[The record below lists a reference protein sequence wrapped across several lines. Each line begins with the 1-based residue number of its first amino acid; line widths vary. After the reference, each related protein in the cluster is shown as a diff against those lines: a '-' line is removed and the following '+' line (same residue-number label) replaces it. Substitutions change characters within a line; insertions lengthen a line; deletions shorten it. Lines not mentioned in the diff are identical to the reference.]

1 MVTITL
7 HCPRYQSEA
16 LVRNGHAPNGK
27 QLYRCRECGR
37 QAARTQLP
45 TPLHQLA
52 AKRSCTPM
60 KNAAVCAAS
69 KSVVMH
75 EACLLLFLHH
85 YKRERAILLK

>member
-1 MVTITL
+1 MATL
-7 HCPRYQSEA
+7 PMGNSCIAVVSA
-16 LVRNGHAPNGK
+16 DGK
-27 QLYRCRECGR
+27 
-37 QAARTQLP
+37 AARTPLP